1 VRLGKIEGMNFNQRK
16 RRAAAAAKSA
26 GVGGMLVTHL
36 PDVRYLSGFTGS
48 NAALVLAGARSVL
61 FTDGRYTAQAKAEAA
76 GTKVVIAAKPA
87 VVAACEW
94 LESAKVRR
102 CGFDAAHTTV
112 AALETM
118 RKAVGT
124 AMRRGMFVAV
134 PPVVARMREVKDA
147 DEITRMRAAARVGC
161 DLFDGMLSYLESG
174 LTEAEVA
181 ATLEYAA
188 RLAGAEGMS
197 FDTIVASGERSA
209 LPHGRATKVT
219 LPKRG
224 FVTLDFGVILD
235 GYCSDMTRTVHMG
248 KAMPGERDV
257 YDSVLEA
264 QEAAVAAVASGV
276 TAGEVD
282 EAARSVLRRVKL
294 DRYFSHSTGHGVGLE
309 IHEGP
314 RLAAKQ
320 TQVLEQ
326 GMVVTIEPGVYMPGR
341 FGVRIEDMV
350 LVTASGGEVL
360 TPSVKAW
367 TEL

>member
-1 VRLGKIEGMNFNQRK
+1 MSFNMRR

-26 GVGGMLVTHL
+26 GVDGLLVAHL

-48 NAALVLAGARSVL
+48 NAALTLAGGRAVL
-61 FTDGRYTAQAKAEAA
+61 FTDGRYKAQAKAEAA
-76 GTKVVIAAKPA
+76 GVRVVIAAKPA
-87 VVAACEW
+87 VAAACEW
-94 LESAKVRR
+94 MGSAGVGR

-112 AALETM
+112 AELELM
-118 RKAVGT
+118 RRAVRVGT
-124 AMRRGMFVAV
+124 SGARARRVMFV
-134 PPVVARMREVKDA
+134 PVGPLVAKMREVKDA
-147 DEITRMRAAARVGC
+147 GEIAKMRAAARVGC
-161 DLFDGMLSYLESG
+161 ELFEGMLSYLEPG
-174 LTEAEVA
+174 LREAEVA

-188 RLAGAEGMS
+188 RLAGTEGMS
-197 FDTIVASGERSA
+197 FETIVASGERSA
-209 LPHGRATKVT
+209 LPHGRVTKAK

-235 GYCSDMTRTVHMG
+235 GYLSDMTRTVHMG

-264 QEAAVAAVASGV
+264 QEAAVAAVAPGV

-294 DRYFSHSTGHGVGLE
+294 DKYFSHSTGHGVGLE

-320 TQVLEQ
+320 KQVLEQ
-326 GMVVTIEPGVYMPGR
+326 GMVITIEPGVYMPGR
-341 FGVRIEDMV
+341 FGLRIEDMV
-350 LVTASGGEVL
+350 LVTGRGGEVL

-367 TEL
+367 IEL

>member
-1 VRLGKIEGMNFNQRK
+1 MNFSQRK

-26 GVGGMLVTHL
+26 GVHGLLVTHP

-48 NAALVLAGARSVL
+48 SAALVLAGARSVL
-61 FTDGRYTAQAKAEAA
+61 FTDGRYTVQADAEAV
-76 GTKVVIAAKPA
+76 GTKVVIASKPA

-94 LESAKVRR
+94 MEAARVRR
-102 CGFDAAHTTV
+102 FGFDAAHTTV
-112 AALETM
+112 AGLESM
-118 RKAVGT
+118 RNAVR
-124 AMRRGMFVAV
+124 AKMRRGMFV
-134 PPVVARMREVKDA
+134 PVASLVAKLREVKEA
-147 DEITRMRAAARVGC
+147 EEIARIRAAAKVGC
-161 DLFDGMLSYLESG
+161 ELFDGLLSYLEPG
-174 LTEAEVA
+174 QTEVEVA

-209 LPHGRATKVT
+209 LPHGRATAAK

-264 QEAAVAAVASGV
+264 QEAAVAAVAPGV

-282 EAARSVLRRVKL
+282 EAARSVLRRVEL
-294 DRYFSHSTGHGVGLE
+294 DKYFSHSTGHGVGLE
-309 IHEGP
+309 IHEAP

-320 TQVLEQ
+320 KQVLEQ
-326 GMVVTIEPGVYMPGR
+326 GMVITIEPGVYLPGR
-341 FGVRIEDMV
+341 FGLRIEDMV
-350 LVTASGGEVL
+350 LVTAKGGEVL

-367 TEL
+367 IEL